1 MKYSKLMRE
10 RIQRV
15 NVLFKELGYD
25 TFDNSGD
32 EASFIAGFENKEGS
46 AGEFYIDMDNKFLEI
61 AYTFSFPP
69 AIAAF
74 LQRRLVDMLKICYE
88 FGCYINITKDD
99 EIAFSI
105 FSKIYFAGLNF
116 YSLKETL
123 KDFNLCVGAIKEAVD
138 IHTEEEEETET
149 EED

>member
-15 NVLFKELGYD
+15 NVLFKELGYEV
-25 TFDNSGD
+25 FDNSGD
-32 EASFIAGFENKEGS
+32 EASYIAGFEGGDGA

-61 AYTFSFPP
+61 AYTFAFPP
-69 AIAAF
+69 ETSEF
-74 LQRRLVDMLKICYE
+74 LQRRLVEMLKICYE
-88 FGCYINITKDD
+88 FGCYINISKEE
-99 EIAFSI
+99 EISFSV

-123 KDFNLCVGAIKEAVD
+123 KDFNLCIGAVKEAVD
-138 IHTEEEEETET
+138 IHNEN
-149 EED
+149 EDQEI